1 MDRWDLNSVIHD
13 VGRAMFTLEGWER
26 LIELELGDAQRH
38 EKAMIIRAHL
48 LLEAAFDQLK
58 DLRDK
63 AMLTADA
70 DALVTPAGRFRP
82 LSASSRWKQG

>member
-1 MDRWDLNSVIHD
+1 MDRWDLNSVIHG

-26 LIELELGDAQRH
+26 LIELHISDAQRH

-48 LLEAAFDQLK
+48 LLEAAFEQLK

-63 AMLTADA
+63 AMLDSDA
-70 DALVTPAGRFRP
+70 EALVTPAGRFRP
-82 LSASSRWKQG
+82 LNASTKWRA

>member
-1 MDRWDLNSVIHD
+1 MDRWNLNDVIHG

-26 LIELELGDAQRH
+26 LVELQITDPRRY

-63 AMLTADA
+63 AMLDADA
-70 DALVTPAGRFRP
+70 EALVTPAGRFRP
-82 LSASSRWKQG
+82 LAASSRWKQ

>member
-1 MDRWDLNSVIHD
+1 MDRWDLNGVIHG

-26 LIELELGDAQRH
+26 LIELEIADAQRY

-58 DLRDK
+58 DLRDN
-63 AMLTADA
+63 AMLDGDA
-70 DALVTPAGRFRP
+70 ESLVTPAGRFQP
-82 LSASSRWKQG
+82 LSASSKWKG

>member
-1 MDRWDLNSVIHD
+1 MDRWDLNGVIHG

-26 LIELELGDAQRH
+26 LIELGIGDAQRH

-63 AMLTADA
+63 AMMDA
-70 DALVTPAGRFRP
+70 NAEALVTPAGRFRP
-82 LSASSRWKQG
+82 LNARNR